1 MHRDTD
7 IFQTVVQFIDDGAS
21 FAVGLVLNA
30 EGSTPRKAAVRAVI
44 DETGKIRG
52 TLGGGL
58 VEAEAQR
65 LAVEVC
71 RTKQPVV
78 FDMAFHGAGRTAD
91 DPICGGSMR
100 ILLDP
105 TAAKDRACYAEV
117 AEAIRQ
123 RRRGVLLTTL
133 HTAKQTEVTSHWF
146 SAEGIPADQPFP
158 GEENVRSCLARETP
172 GLFVESSDEPT
183 CRGTVSRASRPRSE
197 GGTPSAQRGQDGR
210 DTPGRPRHV
219 LTEVLVEPVIPKPLL
234 LIAGGGHVGQ
244 AIAYAAD
251 LAGFDIT
258 IIDDRPEFTDPA
270 LFPAGTSTR
279 CGDIPKQIAALSGAG
294 DTYIVIVTRGHKLDA
309 ATLEACIH
317 APVAYVGMIGSRRK
331 VSLLRENFIQS
342 GLATEAEFDRVFAP
356 IGLDIG
362 AVTVPEIAAS
372 ITAELIAVR
381 RTGAAYCVPR
391 AASRNAVR

>member
-1 MHRDTD
+1 MRESKMDRNQRRTD
-7 IFQTVVQFIDDGAS
+7 IHQKVLEFIDDGVS
-21 FAVGLVLNA
+21 FAVGLVLSA

-44 DETGKIRG
+44 DETGKIWG

-58 VEAEAQR
+58 VEAEGQR
-65 LAVEVC
+65 RAVEVC
-71 RTKQPVV
+71 RTKRPIV
-78 FDMAFHGAGRTAD
+78 FDMLLHGANRAAD

-105 TAAKDRACYAEV
+105 TAAKDRACYAHV
-117 AEAIRQ
+117 AEATQQ
-123 RRRGVLLTTL
+123 RRRGVMLTTVR
-133 HTAKQTEVTSHWF
+133 TAERTEVTSRWF
-146 SAEGIPADQPFP
+146 SAENIPADLPFP
-158 GEENVRSCLARETP
+158 GAENVRSCLARETP
-172 GLFVESSDEPT
+172 ELFVESSQNPD
-183 CRGTVSRASRPRSE
+183 
-197 GGTPSAQRGQDGR
+197 
-210 DTPGRPRHV
+210 V

-244 AIAYAAD
+244 ALAVAAD
-251 LAGFDIT
+251 LVGFDVT
-258 IIDDRPEFTDPA
+258 VIDDRPEFTDPA
-270 LFPAGTSTR
+270 LFPEGATTC
-279 CGDIPKQIAALSGAG
+279 CGDIPEQIAALAAPG

-309 ATLEACIH
+309 ETLEACIH

-342 GLATEAEFDRVFAP
+342 GLATEEGFDRVFAP

-381 RTGAAYCVPR
+381 RKGIAHTGSMKTEVP
-391 AASRNAVR
+391 